1 MVPGALFRGSGECCD
16 TACDLPAALVVAK
29 SHRAFAWPADEAGTL
44 TLIDSTIA
52 INSAY
57 PEDYFDPPTLAGVA
71 QGARLCGSGLLGSL
85 TLTIAS
91 KGDPAMKSETLIAAL
106 AIALS
111 APVAMAQETPKS
123 MVRTY
128 DAMADAILSLKRAE
142 ASFVRA
148 LLDEYRRGAEAAM
161 KRGDRE
167 AAAAEIALFANE
179 GDNAIGGIRKRLVE
193 GGHHH
198 HAQAETEGIYEP
210 GYVIVTKEAK
220 RELLA
225 ASVALR
231 RAESEA
237 AQQEAWQQFTA
248 LATDLL
254 RVE

>member
-1 MVPGALFRGSGECCD
+1 MRS
-16 TACDLPAALVVAK
+16 K
-29 SHRAFAWPADEAGTL
+29 S
-44 TLIDSTIA
+44 
-52 INSAY
+52 
-57 PEDYFDPPTLAGVA
+57 
-71 QGARLCGSGLLGSL
+71 
-85 TLTIAS
+85 
-91 KGDPAMKSETLIAAL
+91 LIAVL
-106 AIALS
+106 AIALN
-111 APVAMAQETPKS
+111 APVAMAQETPDS

-128 DAMADAILSLKRAE
+128 DAMADTILSLKRAE

-161 KRGDRE
+161 KRSDWE

-198 HAQAETEGIYEP
+198 HAKAETEGIYDP
-210 GYVIVTKEAK
+210 GYVVVTRKAK
-220 RELLA
+220 QELLA

-231 RAESEA
+231 RAQNEA
-237 AQQEAWQQFTA
+237 ARQEAWKQFTA